1 MPRPPRFTIR
11 AASALTGV
19 NPNTLR
25 AWERRYGIV
34 APERTAKGYRLYSET
49 DVQRLR
55 LIQRALQRGISVG
68 RVKEHLHD
76 TDSFQKL
83 LADLDARVEP
93 QSAARTVEVSL
104 AACGL
109 AGKTTITLPAR
120 GTRGA
125 QHSLAQFAD
134 RLEKAAIRFDRTSL
148 ERTFSRATGTYSLRD
163 AFYQALAPALA
174 RVGDRY
180 LENLGSVAEEHF
192 LTAFAREK
200 LSAAL
205 AGLRP
210 LHQQPRVLCAC
221 VPGEQ
226 HEIGLMLLA
235 LEFGLEGVS
244 TLYLGANV
252 PAEALRQAAANPN
265 LRAVVLSATL
275 QVSPESLASARTMLA
290 GNSRRLRLFVGGPAA
305 HRQKAALEAAGHDVL
320 PADPPAA
327 AAYVMERIGRR

>member
-34 APERTAKGYRLYSET
+34 EPERTPKGYRLYSET

-83 LADLDARVEP
+83 LAELDARVEP
-93 QSAARTVEVSL
+93 SPAARTVEVSL

-120 GTRGA
+120 GPRGA

-134 RLEKAAIRFDRTSL
+134 RIEKAAIRFDRTSL
-148 ERTFSRATGTYSLRD
+148 ERTFSRATGTYSLRE

-174 RVGDRY
+174 RVGERY
-180 LENLGSVAEEHF
+180 LKDLGSVAEEHF

-200 LSAAL
+200 LAAAL

-244 TLYLGANV
+244 TLYLGANL
-252 PAEALRQAAANPN
+252 PTEALRQAVANPN

-275 QVSPESLASARTMLA
+275 QVPPDALDSARRALQA
-290 GNSRRLRLFVGGPAA
+290 GSRRTRLFLGGPAA
-305 HRQKAALEAAGHDVL
+305 SRQKAVLESTGYDVL
-320 PADPPAA
+320 PAEPPAA
-327 AAYVMERIGRR
+327 ATYVLERIGRG